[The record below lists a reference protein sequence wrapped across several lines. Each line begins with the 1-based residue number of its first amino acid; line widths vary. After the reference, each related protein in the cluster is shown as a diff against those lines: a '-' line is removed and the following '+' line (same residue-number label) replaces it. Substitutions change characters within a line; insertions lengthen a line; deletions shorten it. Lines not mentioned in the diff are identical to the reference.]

1 MRFKSDV
8 PPVMPN
14 RRKIVDKLKR
24 GQQVAPEI
32 NRELFE
38 FVFGSTGLK
47 INFAK
52 ESFQRLRELEKYLEL
67 LAKDIVN
74 GKTEKTPNE
83 RKYFDFLCELD
94 FFIFELYG
102 SLDFFS
108 REINFVLDLGL
119 NERDC
124 NLYGI
129 KNVLETRIKNDD
141 IKNVIS
147 EMLNSE
153 WFDYFHKLRRRIT
166 HRLGIVLS
174 SRNYEFF
181 FPDNPLSTFPETNL
195 KEMKVIPNCQL
206 WLEKSLTYVDEI
218 SGFLGMRI
226 FSNW

>member
-1 MRFKSDV
+1 MKLKSDL

-14 RRKIVDKLKR
+14 RRKFTDKLKS
-24 GQQVAPEI
+24 GQQFEPKI

-108 REINFVLDLGL
+108 REINFVLELGL
-119 NERDC
+119 KEQEC
-124 NLYGI
+124 NLF
-129 KNVLETRIKNDD
+129 RINEVVENDT
-141 IKNVIS
+141 IKNVIG

-153 WFDYFHKLRRRIT
+153 WFDYFHKLRIRIT
-166 HRLGIVLS
+166 HRLAIVLS
-174 SRNYEFF
+174 SRNNEFF
-181 FPDNPLSTFPETNL
+181 FPDNPLSTFPKNNL
-195 KEMKVIPNCQL
+195 KKIKVIPNCQL